1 MVLRITVVSE
11 WGMSADLQRCLLFGL
26 ILLLVVS
33 GCSTADKRAA
43 NFSKA
48 QELRKNA
55 LTAAGHGDIASA
67 LDYINQ
73 VQVLE
78 LRASR
83 LPLAGPSMMGPRYRA
98 IAPAAGSTTCIGIN
112 RFYCL

>member
-1 MVLRITVVSE
+1 MVLRTRVVSE
-11 WGMSADLQRCLLFGL
+11 WGMSADLQRCLLSGL

-33 GCSTADKRAA
+33 GCSTADKRAT

-55 LTAAGHGDIASA
+55 LTAAGQGDIASA

-73 VQVLE
+73 VQMLE
-78 LRASR
+78 PRASR
-83 LPLAGPSMMGPRYRA
+83 LPLAAPSMMGPRYRA
-98 IAPAAGSTTCIGIN
+98 IAPASGWTTCVGIN